1 MYKHHVTAVRALAR
15 LLDSEFKIFGFRF
28 GLDPLLGLIP
38 GIGDIISTSISIYV
52 IYVARKVG
60 VPENKLMQMWR
71 NVIID
76 FVIGFVPFVGDI
88 GDFAFKANQKNIQII
103 KPYLDIDIQDTEKV
117 VGLKTHAKR
126 QSA

>member
-1 MYKHHVTAVRALAR
+1 MLKRHVSAVRTLAR

-28 GLDPLLGLIP
+28 GLDPILGLIP
-38 GIGDIISTSISIYV
+38 GIGDIISTSISIYI
-52 IYVARKVG
+52 IYVARKLG
-60 VPENKLMQMWR
+60 VPENKLIQMWR

-76 FVIGFVPFVGDI
+76 FVIGFVPFIGDI

-103 KPYLDIDIQDTEKV
+103 KPYLDIDIQDAEKV
-117 VGLKTHAKR
+117 SLRPHGYKR